1 MLTDTLQSAKLVL
14 AKRTIGPQS
23 DKLPLDIWIRTLNIA
38 AGCNNPAEKDEQEVR
53 QDHRHYN
60 RDGQAFNVG
69 ETFAGLPFER
79 GIMLAD
85 KLKPWVP
92 EGMTM
97 AQMALRW
104 ILDFDAVSVV
114 IPGATAIQHVRDNA
128 AASDL
133 PPLSQELH
141 RTLRDFYQNEVEQ
154 HIRGPY

>member
-1 MLTDTLQSAKLVL
+1 M
-14 AKRTIGPQS
+14 R
-23 DKLPLDIWIRTLNIA
+23 LPLASGLLSGKFDVATSF
-38 AGCNNPAEKDEQEVR
+38 PE
-53 QDHRHYN
+53 QDHRNYN
-60 RDGQAFNVG
+60 RNGQSFNVG

-79 GIMLAD
+79 GVLLANQ
-85 KLKPWVP
+85 LKPWVP

-114 IPGATAIQHVRDNA
+114 IPGATSTQHVRDNA

-133 PPLSQELH
+133 PPLPQELH
-141 RTLRDFYQNEVEQ
+141 RTLRDFYQAEVEA